1 MKCWRHFCRCFCSYN
16 ILFNAIVQRRLRAVH
31 YSNSEQNLHIYI
43 ANQKRWR
50 NGNKTIKNNT
60 SFAIDPPKLLIR
72 QRKYQKG
79 EKSTFD
85 FFSKAIGL
93 GEKFSLVN
101 KLTDCNSKKQRR
113 ICQRYIVQQ
122 FFGFGTFLASECITY
137 QPSTYTWFET
147 TQDLCGQTLATK
159 RSHLSPGGVNKM
171 HGVESSESRQVL
183 SMSNG
188 VRSGIQRIGG
198 YPIWRYISQTHQ
210 IKSKYS

>member
-1 MKCWRHFCRCFCSYN
+1 MK
-16 ILFNAIVQRRLRAVH
+16 
-31 YSNSEQNLHIYI
+31 
-43 ANQKRWR
+43 
-50 NGNKTIKNNT
+50 NKTIKNNT

-159 RSHLSPGGVNKM
+159 RSHLPRVAWIKCMVLRAVRAVRFYQCPMVSEVGSNESGVTLSDVIITNTSNK
-171 HGVESSESRQVL
+171 
-183 SMSNG
+183 
-188 VRSGIQRIGG
+188 
-198 YPIWRYISQTHQ
+198 
-210 IKSKYS
+210 IKI